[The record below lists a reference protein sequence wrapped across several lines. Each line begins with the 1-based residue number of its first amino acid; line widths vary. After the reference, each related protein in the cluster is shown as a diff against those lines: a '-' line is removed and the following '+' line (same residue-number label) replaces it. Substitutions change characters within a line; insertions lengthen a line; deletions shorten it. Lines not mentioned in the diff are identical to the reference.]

1 MTRFRFIE
9 LIRRPTEIEYEEMD
23 ELKSII
29 EQFPYFQSARLLYAK
44 ALFEHKSYQY
54 NDELKRTAAYASD
67 RKMLYKLIHHTD
79 PSKTETQIPD
89 TTLEVV
95 TVHEKELSLTND
107 LVFEEKTFEEE
118 TTGFV
123 FEEATDEIK
132 TEAEHI
138 ADDTDDDI
146 EQPIIFNEETPPV
159 EAKPEPV
166 IEPIVSEQKNLSA
179 AEILSQR
186 LRELE
191 NPADIK
197 PPVKEEK
204 PVEEIKPAPVFEEP
218 VLKIVE
224 EKEVEKETEPEPI
237 ADQTTFIAV
246 EPVIPEPV
254 IEEAKE
260 EIKPVFVAP
269 VPPPVQYSEPEI
281 KAEPIQEQPAAKSIP
296 DQSENQNQSF
306 SGWLHRFQKSSPEE
320 KKTPDTSLNNPETP
334 LNQPAALLSIHEV
347 QQQISN
353 PLPDEPEPGHL
364 SAKDL
369 ISLFIKNDPR
379 IDGNKTRFSTPGN
392 IAKAS
397 LIDSSDIVSETLAKI
412 YLEQGNIS
420 RSIQTYEK
428 LMLKFPEK
436 SVYFAALIREIR
448 KSQL

>member
-9 LIRRPTEIEYEEMD
+9 LIKEPTTIEYEEMD

-44 ALFEHKSYQY
+44 SLFEHKSYQY

-89 TTLEVV
+89 TALEVV
-95 TVHEKELSLTND
+95 AVHEKELSLTDD
-107 LVFEEKTFEEE
+107 LVFEEKNFEEE

-123 FEEATDEIK
+123 FEEASTEIK

-138 ADDTDDDI
+138 VDDTDEDV
-146 EQPIIFNEETPPV
+146 EQPIVFNEAITSV
-159 EAKPEPV
+159 EIKPEPV
-166 IEPIVSEQKNLSA
+166 IEPIASEQKNLSA

-191 NPADIK
+191 NPTDAK
-197 PPVKEEK
+197 PTVKEEK
-204 PVEEIKPAPVFEEP
+204 PAEEIKRAPVFEAP

-224 EKEVEKETEPEPI
+224 EKEVEKESGPI
-237 ADQTTFIAV
+237 PDQTTFMAV
-246 EPVIPEPV
+246 DPVITEAA
-254 IEEAKE
+254 IEEKPKE
-260 EIKPVFVAP
+260 EIKPVVVEPGAP
-269 VPPPVQYSEPEI
+269 TVQFSEPEV
-281 KAEPIQEQPAAKSIP
+281 KVEPVKEQPAAKPIP
-296 DQSENQNQSF
+296 DQSENQVQSF
-306 SGWLHRFQKSSPEE
+306 SGWLHRFQKSSSEE
-320 KKTPDTSLNNPETP
+320 KKTPDTSLNIAETP
-334 LNQPAALLSIHEV
+334 LNQPAALLSVHDVE
-347 QQQISN
+347 QQISN
-353 PLPDEPEPGHL
+353 PLPDEPVPGHL

-369 ISLFIKNDPR
+369 VHLFIKNEPR
-379 IDGNKTRFSTPGN
+379 IDGSKTKFSTPGN

-428 LMLKFPEK
+428 LMLRFPEK

>member
-9 LIRRPTEIEYEEMD
+9 LIKKPATVEYEEMD

-29 EQFPYFQSARLLYAK
+29 DQFPYFQSARLLYTK

-54 NDELKRTAAYASD
+54 DEELKRTAAYAGD
-67 RKMLYKLIHHTD
+67 RKMFYGLIYHD
-79 PSKTETQIPD
+79 DAAKKGAGRADVS
-89 TTLEVV
+89 LESEPKE
-95 TVHEKELSLTND
+95 EKELSLTDD
-107 LVFEEKTFEEE
+107 LIFEEKTFEEE

-123 FEEATDEIK
+123 FEEAPDNIK
-132 TEAEHI
+132 TEAEYI
-138 ADDTDDDI
+138 TGDAD
-146 EQPIIFNEETPPV
+146 EETLIFFTEDIPV
-159 EAKPEPV
+159 TETRTGSSITSENSGQKP
-166 IEPIVSEQKNLSA
+166 LTA

-191 NPADIK
+191 NPSEIIEPA
-197 PPVKEEK
+197 KEEK
-204 PVEEIKPAPVFEEP
+204 INIPIEETPDKEP
-218 VLKIVE
+218 VLKIVDETNAPEAATE
-224 EKEVEKETEPEPI
+224 EVVPVKADIIVEEEPKEI
-237 ADQTTFIAV
+237 
-246 EPVIPEPV
+246 
-254 IEEAKE
+254 
-260 EIKPVFVAP
+260 EIKPAFIEP
-269 VPPPVQYSEPEI
+269 NPPPVQNNIPVQKEEFEQERLMPINAVPSNGSET
-281 KAEPIQEQPAAKSIP
+281 
-296 DQSENQNQSF
+296 QSF
-306 SGWLHRFQKSSPEE
+306 SNWLHRFQKATPGE
-320 KKTPDTSLNNPETP
+320 KKTPYSSLTNTETP
-334 LNQPAALLSIHEV
+334 LNQPAALSSIHEV
-347 QQQISN
+347 EQQISI

-392 IAKAS
+392 IAKTS
-397 LIDSSDIVSETLAKI
+397 LMDSSDIVSETLAKI